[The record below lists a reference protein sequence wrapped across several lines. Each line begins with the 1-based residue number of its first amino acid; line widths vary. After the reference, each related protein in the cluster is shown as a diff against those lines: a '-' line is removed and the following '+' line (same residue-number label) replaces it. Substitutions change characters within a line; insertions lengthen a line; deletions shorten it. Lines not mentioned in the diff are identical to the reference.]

1 MKKLAIVIVIIFCTI
16 LAFWL
21 RSIFRKSDLLDLT
34 ADGLGAERNEARN
47 YNFLRTS
54 GKFNPWL
61 FSTDTAFRNTNR
73 SLNGKNARWLVQTY
87 DFTVENVANSL
98 NIPRALLYAVM
109 LVESGSVAAKANF
122 NRAKYESL
130 LLGNLSSALGPMQ
143 VKPITATETVQI
155 AQTKGLVSEYHR
167 MVLKRIIGAER
178 TAELFTLKAGATRTF
193 SNNKIIAYSGPKTEL
208 NNPELN
214 IMIAGLK
221 LAILID
227 NYGERNLHQV
237 LYAYN
242 QGDRTVIAR
251 NLKQYTTPADFQR
264 NITGEGKLYIERL
277 LSSNGALDI
286 IINDL
291 KIFK

>member
-1 MKKLAIVIVIIFCTI
+1 VKKRTIVIVIIFCTI

-47 YNFLRTS
+47 YNFLRTQ

-61 FSTDTAFRNTNR
+61 FSTDTAFRATNR
-73 SLNGKNARWLVQTY
+73 SLNGKNARWLVQNY
-87 DFTVENVANSL
+87 DATVLNVASSL
-98 NIPRALLYAVM
+98 NLPRCLIYAVM

-122 NRAKYESL
+122 VKSKYESL
-130 LLGNLSSALGPMQ
+130 LLNNPSGALGPMQ

-155 AQTKGLVSEYHR
+155 AQLKGLVSEYHR
-167 MVLKRIIGAER
+167 LVLKRIIGTTR
-178 TAELFTLKAGATRTF
+178 TTELFTLKASATKTF
-193 SNNKIIAYSGPKTEL
+193 LNNKIIAYSGPKTEL

-221 LAILID
+221 LANLID

-237 LYAYN
+237 FYAYN
-242 QGDRTVIAR
+242 QGDRTVLVR
-251 NLKQYTTPADFQR
+251 GLQKYTATADFVR
-264 NITGEGKLYIERL
+264 NISGEGKLYIERL
-277 LSSNGALDI
+277 LGSNGALDI

-291 KIFK
+291 KIFA